1 MGDMSAR
8 PLRPGRLAA
17 ELIIIFVGVTA
28 AFFVENY
35 REEMA
40 AEEDLRQASEGIVE
54 ELRHYATRG
63 LVHADSFTA
72 SIEAWRAADRAGRRA
87 VPHLYRMPGSPS
99 PPPAAWD
106 ATVASGVASQFA
118 PDLRFRLGYF
128 YDEMD
133 GIHVN
138 YGRQLAF
145 IESEVMPRAE
155 IGPGAFY
162 DATGRFDPAVRVR
175 IDLLDEFADDLRRLS
190 TMAGELADEL
200 EAAMEPS

>member
-1 MGDMSAR
+1 MSSR
-8 PLRPGRLAA
+8 PPYLGRLAA

-35 REEMA
+35 RERRA
-40 AEEDLRQASEGIVE
+40 AEEELRQASAGIVE
-54 ELRHYATRG
+54 ELRHCATRG
-63 LVHADSFTA
+63 LAHADSFTA

-87 VPHLYRMPGSPS
+87 APDLYRMPGSPS
-99 PPPAAWD
+99 PPTAAWD

-128 YDEMD
+128 YDEMV
-133 GIHVN
+133 GIHAN
-138 YGRQLAF
+138 YRRQLAF

-162 DATGRFDPAVRVR
+162 DASGRFDPAIRVR
-175 IDLLDEFADDLRRLS
+175 IGLLEEFAAELRQLS
-190 TMAGELADEL
+190 TAAGELADEL
-200 EAAMEPS
+200 ETTMELS